1 MDIKVIIYLCIL
13 FKIWG
18 SQGMKAEKKKI
29 VGIVASL
36 GLSTSILTACSS
48 DQLVTSDN
56 YKNYDCENTTSTNK
70 ATNKTSS
77 KKDEVKCEDITH
89 HGGTIFVPGRYVSG
103 DGRIKSSFIHS
114 SANVVSGSK
123 GLGSSREPSGS

>member
-1 MDIKVIIYLCIL
+1 
-13 FKIWG
+13 
-18 SQGMKAEKKKI
+18 MKAEKKKI
-29 VGIVASL
+29 LGIVASL
-36 GLSTSILTACSS
+36 GLSTSILTACTS

-56 YKNYDCENTTSTNK
+56 YKNYDCENSTSTNK
-70 ATNKTSS
+70 TINKTTNKATSS
-77 KKDEVKCEDITH
+77 KKDEVKCEDTTH
-89 HGGTIFVPGRYVSG
+89 HGGAIFVPGRYVSR